1 MTEYL
6 APGVYVE
13 ELSFRAKPIEGVSTS
28 TAGFIGAAD
37 GPQLLTGITSLTEFL
52 QRAPSGSSE
61 YLMGAVRG
69 FFENGGKRCSIAV
82 IAPPAP
88 ITDALDAFAG
98 EPVSIVCCPDENVF
112 ADAAALIAEHCE
124 RRKDRF
130 AILQSPQPTIP
141 ATTHEPPVHSSYAAY
156 YHPWL
161 VIPNGAATLT
171 IPPGGHI
178 AGVYART
185 DIERGVW
192 KSPAGARI
200 LGATALSQNDSSTEI
215 NLLVERGIDAIR
227 SEPGR
232 GFVVWA
238 GRTTS
243 SDSEFT
249 HVNVRRLLALIER
262 SIQQGTQ
269 WVVFEPDSSAVWEV
283 VRRSIDLFLQH
294 LWKSG
299 ALVGQAADD
308 AYFVRCDRTT
318 MTEDDIDNGRLV
330 AVVGVAPLRPAEFV
344 VLRFIC
350 QRDEPLA

>member
-13 ELSFRAKPIEGVSTS
+13 EVSFRAKSIEGVSTS

-52 QRAPSGSSE
+52 QQAPSGSSDF
-61 YLMGAVRG
+61 LMGAVRG

-82 IAPPAP
+82 IAPLAP
-88 ITDALDAFAG
+88 ITDALEAFAG
-98 EPVSIVCCPDENVF
+98 EPVSIVCCPDQNVF
-112 ADAAALIAEHCE
+112 AGAAHLIVDHCE
-124 RRKDRF
+124 QRKDRF

-141 ATTHEPPVHSSYAAY
+141 AATHEPPVHSSYAAY

-161 VIPNGAATLT
+161 VVANGAATLT

-178 AGVYART
+178 AGVYVRT
-185 DIERGVW
+185 DLEHGVW

-200 LGATALSQNDSSTEI
+200 LGATALSQNDSSTDI
-215 NLLVERGIDAIR
+215 NLLVDRGVDVIR

-232 GFVVWA
+232 GVVVWA

-243 SDSEFT
+243 SDSEFKYI
-249 HVNVRRLLALIER
+249 NVRRLLALIEQ
-262 SIQQGTQ
+262 SIQQGTH
-269 WVVFEPDSSAVWEV
+269 WAVFEPDSSAVSEV
-283 VRRSIDLFLQH
+283 VLRSIDLFLQN

-299 ALVGQAADD
+299 ALVGPTADA

-318 MTEDDIDNGRLV
+318 MTADDIDNGRLV

-344 VLRFIC
+344 VLRFVW
-350 QRDEPLA
+350 QRDTPAA